1 MQREDIKWAEDMKFE
16 QGSDIL
22 KRLEEIKVGKRFWPL
37 FLSRGMLGL
46 VNSAVVD
53 TVVNKMAG
61 ARSLKEALK
70 ELKNVPTVYLT
81 LSYSHGRK
89 IRYRH
94 LMIYL
99 LRYTGMYKLKNPDG
113 VIDINMPEHEHIRHY
128 FQELL
133 EGCGKGGVS
142 LFTRASGKKMMGADS
157 MSSRGPQFQ
166 VSEQFDSFL
175 EETLAMLSQV
185 TDQVTEFKTKYNKHM
200 SRAFAHGRKDGY
212 DEGFKDGTHSAK
224 DEKYVLVVDDDEDV

>member
-1 MQREDIKWAEDMKFE
+1 MKFE
-16 QGSDIL
+16 QGSEIL
-22 KRLEEIKVGKRFWPL
+22 KRLEEIKVGKRYWPL

-99 LRYTGMYKLKNPDG
+99 LRYTGMYKLKNPNE

-133 EGCGKGGVS
+133 EGCGKGVS
-142 LFTRASGKKMMGADS
+142 LFARGGSAKKMSVGDS

-175 EETLAMLSQV
+175 EETLGMLLQV
-185 TDQVTEFKTKYNKHM
+185 TEQVTEFKTKYNKHM
-200 SRAFAHGRKDGY
+200 SRAFAHGRKQGY
-212 DEGFKDGTHSAK
+212 DEGFKDGALK
-224 DEKYVLVVDDDEDV
+224 DEKYVLVVGKWSSCGLGLSLILL

>member
-1 MQREDIKWAEDMKFE
+1 MKFE
-16 QGSDIL
+16 QGSEIL
-22 KRLEEIKVGKRFWPL
+22 KRLEEIKVGKRYWPL

-142 LFTRASGKKMMGADS
+142 LFTRGSGKKMMGADS
-157 MSSRGPQFQ
+157 MSRGPQFQ

-175 EETLAMLSQV
+175 DETLAMLSQV

-200 SRAFAHGRKDGY
+200 SRAFAHGRKQGY
-212 DEGFKDGTHSAK
+212 DEGFKEGAHSAK
-224 DEKYVLVVDDDEDV
+224 DEKYVLVVDDDDV